1 MARTKIRIG
10 VSSCLLGNEVR
21 YDGQHKRDDFLTE
34 VLDPFAEWVPV
45 CPELELGLGV
55 PREPIRLVS
64 RPAGGDAPPRL
75 VAERSGADHTEA
87 MQAYA
92 ERRVAELAKADLDG
106 YVLKKGSPSCGMERV
121 RVYPVK
127 RGPARRDGVGAFA
140 RVLLEALP
148 LLPVEEEGRLHD
160 PALRESFVERV
171 FAYARW
177 KAALAQGG
185 GGDLCP
191 PAERGRSPSHSRG
204 MTRGALV
211 AFHTAH
217 KLSLLSHSPAAYR
230 RLGALVG
237 RLGKGSIAAQVA
249 EYGAGFMEALRVPA
263 TRGRH
268 VNVLQHML
276 GYFREALPLE
286 DRKELET
293 IVADFGKGL
302 VPLVVPLTLVRHHVR
317 RQGVEY
323 LAGQT
328 YLDPDPKELCL
339 RNHV

>member
-1 MARTKIRIG
+1 M
-10 VSSCLLGNEVR
+10 LGQKVR

-34 VLDPFAEWVPV
+34 VLDPFTEWVPV

-55 PREPIRLVS
+55 PRPPIRLVGRVDS
-64 RPAGGDAPPRL
+64 PRL
-75 VAERSGADHTEA
+75 VAEKGGADHTEA
-87 MQAYA
+87 MEVFA
-92 ERRVAELAKADLDG
+92 EKRVAELARADLDG
-106 YVLKKGSPSCGMERV
+106 YVLKKSSPSCGMERV
-121 RVYPVK
+121 RVYPAK
-127 RGPARRDGVGAFA
+127 GGPPRREGVGAFA
-140 RVLLEALP
+140 RVLLERLP

-171 FAYARW
+171 FAYSRW
-177 KAALAQGG
+177 KAALAQGVT
-185 GGDLCP
+185 
-191 PAERGRSPSHSRG
+191 RGR
-204 MTRGALV
+204 LV

-217 KLSLLSHSPAAYR
+217 KLALLAHSPAAYR

-237 RLGKGSIAAQVA
+237 RLSKGSIAAPVA

-268 VNVLQHML
+268 LNVLQHML
-276 GYFREALPLE
+276 GYFRETLPPE
-286 DRKELET
+286 DRKELEG
-293 IVADFGKGL
+293 IVADYGKGL
-302 VPLVVPLTLVRHHVR
+302 VPLIVPLTLLRHHVR